1 MSVRLSFDFY
11 NLRTIVDWIRYGAS
25 EFARRDLFFGHGT
38 DNALDDAA
46 ALVLGLLQ
54 LPFDLAPLYFQASLT
69 TAEKKQLTEGFRRRI
84 EEEVPVPYITR
95 RTLYG
100 GHEFYIDER
109 ALIPRSPIAE
119 LIERDLAPYWTGEAP
134 RRILDLCC
142 GSGCLGILAKYRY
155 PETKIVLADNDRDAL
170 AVAEINLA
178 RAGMTESGIKTLCS
192 DGFSAISATF
202 DWILCNPPYVEAAE
216 MATIAA
222 EYRHEPRNAL
232 VSGEDGLEFTR
243 KLLREAGD
251 FLAEDGLLVLEVGM
265 NWPIL
270 ETAYPDIGFDW
281 FVCTRGGEGVF
292 AVGREELLAWREAG
306 LL

>member
-1 MSVRLSFDFY
+1 ME

-25 EFARRDLFFGHGT
+25 EFARRDLCFGHGT

-54 LPFDLAPLYFQASLT
+54 LPFDLAPLYFQASLAAT
-69 TAEKKQLTEGFRRRI
+69 EKKRLAEGFRRRI
-84 EEEVPVPYITR
+84 EEKVPVPYITR

-142 GSGCLGILAKYRY
+142 GGGCLGILAKYRY
-155 PETKIVLADNDRDAL
+155 PETEIVLADNDRDAL

-178 RAGMTESGIKTLCS
+178 RAGMTESGITTLCS

-232 VSGEDGLEFTR
+232 VSGEDGLELIR

-251 FLAEDGLLVLEVGM
+251 FLAEDGVLVLEVGM

-270 ETAYPDIGFDW
+270 EAAYPDIGFDW
-281 FVCTRGGEGVF
+281 VVCRRGGEGVF